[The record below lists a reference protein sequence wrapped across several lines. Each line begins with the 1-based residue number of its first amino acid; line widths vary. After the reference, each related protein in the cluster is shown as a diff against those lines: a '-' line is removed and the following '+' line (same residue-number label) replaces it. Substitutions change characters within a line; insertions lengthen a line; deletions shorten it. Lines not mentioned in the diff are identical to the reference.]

1 VKRLKRVKAEG
12 RVAVTSNPTDNLIAK
27 RQHCRSMMLSMQLR
41 IYCDNCRS
49 IVHHRLWRPSSH
61 GADKNLLTGLQWITT
76 KLLIGDGTSSREM
89 CNLGTLELDVPF
101 VPSLDRNLISVSS
114 NPHTTEWE
122 LDKYGATLQNQ
133 ERQTF
138 YKTVFTLSRKAKSPS
153 PSHD

>member
-1 VKRLKRVKAEG
+1 MDYHKVV
-12 RVAVTSNPTDNLIAK
+12 V
-27 RQHCRSMMLSMQLR
+27 
-41 IYCDNCRS
+41 
-49 IVHHRLWRPSSH
+49 
-61 GADKNLLTGLQWITT
+61 
-76 KLLIGDGTSSREM
+76 IGDGSQRREI

-101 VPSLDRNLISVSS
+101 VPSMDRNLISVSS